1 MSATYDKSQKV
12 TFVYKNFHKLYQES
26 KGQAQPQAQAALAP
40 AAQPP
45 AFMPSSPPAPPK
57 GSGAVLKAAQVD
69 QNFFAHVN
77 SAQVN
82 VAPFSPPHLIGKRV
96 ARPSV
101 LPDSFAMAPT
111 NPALEGL
118 KDNLKAL
125 NDLHSR
131 LRFMLKE
138 LEELIKD

>member
-1 MSATYDKSQKV
+1 MSATYDKSQKIA
-12 TFVYKNFHKLYQES
+12 FVYKSFHKLYHES
-26 KGQAQPQAQAALAP
+26 KAQAQAQAQPQRSP
-40 AAQPP
+40 AVPP
-45 AFMPSSPPAPPK
+45 ALPV
-57 GSGAVLKAAQVD
+57 GSGAVLKAAQVN
-69 QNFFAHVN
+69 QNSFGHL
-77 SAQVN
+77 N
-82 VAPFSPPHLIGKRV
+82 VAPFTAPHFIGKRV

-101 LPDSFAMAPT
+101 LPDALMVAPT

-138 LEELIKD
+138 LEDLIKD